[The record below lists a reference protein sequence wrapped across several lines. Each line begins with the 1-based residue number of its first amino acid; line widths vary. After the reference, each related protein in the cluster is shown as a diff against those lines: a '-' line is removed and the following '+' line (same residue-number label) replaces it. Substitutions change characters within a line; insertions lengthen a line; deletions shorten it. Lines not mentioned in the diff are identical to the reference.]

1 MSQISDNLT
10 ITSIQARKAMLTA
23 FKVKRPVFLWGP
35 PGIGKSE
42 CVQDITDELGGYMVD
57 LRMAQMEPTDIRGIP
72 YFNKE
77 IGKMDWAEPVD
88 LPSEELAALLFR
100 LLVISLF

>member
-1 MSQISDNLT
+1 MSHVSDTLT
-10 ITSIQARKAMLTA
+10 ITSIQARKALLTA
-23 FKVKRPVFLWGP
+23 FKAKRPVFLWGP

-42 CVQDITDELGGYMVD
+42 VVQEITDELGGYMVD

-77 IGKMDWAEPVD
+77 IGKMD
-88 LPSEELAALLFR
+88 
-100 LLVISLF
+100 